1 MVSVGDIFI
10 LSMAIANIF
19 DDGFICGKLLLPIV
33 LELEEEMSSISK
45 YKAFGIRGPFIY
57 SERALRGVGPT
68 GMCHDPSMNLAVED
82 D

>member
-1 MVSVGDIFI
+1 MVSFDDIFI

-19 DDGFICGKLLLPIV
+19 DDGFICGKLLLPM
-33 LELEEEMSSISK
+33 LELEMSSISK

-68 GMCHDPSMNLAVED
+68 GMCHDPSMNLAEEED
-82 D
+82 